1 MKAKRLFPITFLLAL
16 VIIRMATGNVVAMNL
31 RPGITDEDKAEIISQ
46 MLRREIVGKQVN
58 EKDNL
63 VSDFELMMK
72 AKDGIVLSDKHLKA
86 SLVPKIP
93 EIRILTLS
101 PREIQQK
108 ADREGDFMYLVF
120 TQFDVKGVKVLVTL
134 TKTWAKRKSSTM
146 IYLSGGA
153 ETYEYQRENGKWVG
167 KFLQGYVV

>member
-1 MKAKRLFPITFLLAL
+1 MKANRLFPIALLLGL
-16 VIIRMATGNVVAMNL
+16 VIIRWATGNVVAMNL

-46 MLRREIVGKQVN
+46 MLRRELVGKEVN
-58 EKDNL
+58 EKDEL
-63 VSDFELMMK
+63 VSDFELLVK
-72 AKDGIVLSDKHLKA
+72 AKGGIVLSNKHLE
-86 SLVPKIP
+86 SLVPEIL
-93 EIRILTLS
+93 EIRVMTLS
-101 PREIQQK
+101 PREIQRK

-134 TKTWAKRKSSTM
+134 TKTWAKGRSSTM

-153 ETYEYQRENGKWVG
+153 ETYEYQRKNGKWVG